1 MSLSLPET
9 PVTHPSASQVP
20 QSKEQSKTAM
30 SKAQTQN
37 SLSFPEKVWAMLA
50 CFRSV
55 QLAIVLLS
63 LLALATLAGVLIPQE
78 GVVDVLE
85 IKRDFGANYHI
96 FKAMGLFNVYSSYWF
111 ISLEVMFFFNLL
123 FGSFQWLKP
132 AFLAATRKT
141 FCGPEHIQA
150 SPNKLAY
157 ASEEPIGP
165 VTGQLMSLLKRHRY
179 RVHTAPAAQQRA
191 GQVLLYACK
200 GNLSR
205 LGPVVAHFGILMMLV
220 ASVYGV
226 FFGFKAQKLAVPGE
240 TFAIQNSQMFKPNV
254 DQSVWLGSVPKWK
267 IRVNDFR
274 IEYYPEGQA
283 PERTA
288 VVKQYYADLSVVA
301 PSGRTIKQETI
312 SVNHPLIMDDTV
324 VYQASFNPTG
334 KLFMEVNGKPTK
346 LETNTQFM
354 NRAVSMSELG
364 NGRALLVFPF
374 FVQQD
379 PNVTRNY
386 VVVFLRDKNGFVGA
400 KPGQMPPN
408 LRLLEGQSG
417 QLSGMTFK
425 YVRPEIATGLQ
436 IKQGP
441 EVPWMYLS
449 YLIIIIGTI
458 MCIFSQ
464 RQLWLAMVPAED
476 GNGTRLMMMYRTKKA
491 RLSFMKELQ
500 RIQTELLDDFHYTI
514 PNVSP
519 AAQRETQ
526 VGSAAD
532 FGQEAEMA
540 SV

>member
-1 MSLSLPET
+1 MSLSVTET
-9 PVTHPSASQVP
+9 PVPRP
-20 QSKEQSKTAM
+20 QTPTP
-30 SKAQTQN
+30 AQQAQN
-37 SLSFPEKVWAMLA
+37 PIGFPEKVWGMLA

-85 IKRDFGANYHI
+85 IKHSFGPNYHM

-111 ISLEVMFFFNLL
+111 IALEVMFFFNLL

-150 SPNKLAY
+150 SPQHLNY
-157 ASEEPIGP
+157 ESEQPIGQ
-165 VTGQLMSLLKRHRY
+165 VTSQISILLKRHRY
-179 RVHTAPAAQQRA
+179 RLHTAPAAQQRA

-220 ASVYGV
+220 ASVYGA

-254 DQSVWLGSVPKWK
+254 NPSIWLGSVPQWK

-288 VVKQYYADLSVVA
+288 VVKQYYADLSVVNPA
-301 PSGRTIKQETI
+301 GKETKREVI
-312 SVNHPLIMDDTV
+312 SVNHPLSVDDTV
-324 VYQASFNPTG
+324 IYQASFNPTG
-334 KLFMEVNGKPTK
+334 KLFMEVNGKPAK
-346 LETNTQFM
+346 LDTNTEFM
-354 NRAVSMSELG
+354 NRPVSMTELG

-400 KPGQMPPN
+400 KPGKMPPN

-425 YVRPEIATGLQ
+425 YIKPEIATGLQ
-436 IKQGP
+436 IKKGP

-449 YLIIIIGTI
+449 YIIIIVGTI

-464 RQLWLAMVPAED
+464 RQVWVAVVP
-476 GNGTRLMMMYRTKKA
+476 GKNGEKNRLMMMYRTKKA

-500 RIQTELLDDFHYTI
+500 KIQSELFTQYHYQLA
-514 PNVSP
+514 SP
-519 AAQRETQ
+519 IAVEEAPAQPEQQR
-526 VGSAAD
+526 D
-532 FGQEAEMA
+532 MEAA